1 MVILKLTAIGMVKLM
16 DFQMERLKHSAILTV
31 KLTGFQMERLKR
43 WDFGKAKLMDWLKA
57 KRWRLDSLKDWQKG
71 FQMAKLMEIR

>member
-16 DFQMERLKHSAILTV
+16 GFQMERLKHSAILTV

-43 WDFGKAKLMDWLKA
+43 WGFVKKAL
-57 KRWRLDSLKDWQKG
+57 QVN
-71 FQMAKLMEIR
+71 